1 MARSE
6 HNSRCALDYGGR
18 GPPILAELVAG
29 VCAEFGDAVSG
40 RPGAPGPPDI
50 VTKEETGM
58 RPKRPTSVA
67 PLTVARVCIM

>member
-6 HNSRCALDYGGR
+6 RGGRCTLDYGGR

-29 VCAEFGDAVSG
+29 VCEEFSDAVSG

-50 VTKEETGM
+50 VAEETGM
-58 RPKRPTSVA
+58 RPKRPTSGA